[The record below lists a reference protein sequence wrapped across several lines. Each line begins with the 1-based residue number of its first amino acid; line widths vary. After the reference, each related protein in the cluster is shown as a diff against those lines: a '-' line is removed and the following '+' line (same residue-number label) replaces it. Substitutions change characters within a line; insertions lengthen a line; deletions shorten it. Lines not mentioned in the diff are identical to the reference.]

1 MTTSRI
7 RVSGIPV
14 EVVRKGIKNIHL
26 AVYPP
31 HGRVRIA
38 VPTRVTDDAVRMAV
52 VSRIG
57 WIRRRQA
64 GFEAQDRQS
73 PREMVNGE
81 THYFQGRRHR
91 LQVIEGNHR
100 PEVRKTKND
109 VLELRVRPGADRLRR
124 EQLLH
129 DWYRSHLREQIPGL
143 VARWE
148 PKVGVKVADSGIKR
162 MKTRWGTCSPGAGRI
177 WINLELAKKSPQ
189 CLEYIVVHEMAHILE
204 PKHNDRFREHMDRVL
219 PQWRALRETLN
230 QAPLANDHWE
240 Y

>member
-7 RVSGIPV
+7 RVSGITV
-14 EVVRKGIKNIHL
+14 EVVRKEIRNLHL

-38 VPTRVTDDAVRMAV
+38 VPDRVSAEAVRMAV
-52 VSRIG
+52 VSRLG

-64 GFEAQDRQS
+64 AFGAQDRQS

-91 LQVIEGNHR
+91 LRVIEGNHR
-100 PEVRKTKND
+100 PEVRNIKND
-109 VLELRVRPGADRLRR
+109 VLELRVRAGADRSKR

-129 DWYRSHLREQIPGL
+129 DWYRSHLREQIPAI
-143 VARWE
+143 VAKWE
-148 PKVGVKVADSGIKR
+148 PKAGVKVADFGIRR
-162 MKTRWGTCSPGAGRI
+162 MRTRWGTCSPGAGRI
-177 WINLELAKKSPQ
+177 WLNLELAKKAPQ
-189 CLEYIVVHEMAHILE
+189 CLEYIVVHEMAHLVE
-204 PKHNDRFREHMDRVL
+204 PKHNDRFREHMDRML
-219 PQWRALRETLN
+219 PQWRSLRETLN
-230 QAPLANDHWE
+230 QAPLANYDWS